1 MFSSH
6 LMPWKPVTER
16 MICSS
21 WKRMKNSTMLLKP
34 KSVSLTMFSA
44 AAPIQ
49 LWKPYQSSAGRARTR
64 PGTLV
69 PANPKALRAWTMKG
83 MP

>member
-1 MFSSH
+1 
-6 LMPWKPVTER
+6 
-16 MICSS
+16 
-21 WKRMKNSTMLLKP
+21 MLLKP